1 MSEDKNKAAIID
13 ALLSVA
19 PEFDPST
26 LDPNR
31 DLREQCDLDSMD
43 FLNFVIALHQAL
55 DVNIPEA
62 DYPELATFERALRY
76 LNRHLDGSQSG
87 LAP

>member
-1 MSEDKNKAAIID
+1 MAVRVGAQIQPQHAEYAQM
-13 ALLSVA
+13 
-19 PEFDPST
+19 
-26 LDPNR
+26 R
-31 DLREQCDLDSMD
+31 DTWLRVEEMG
-43 FLNFVIALHQAL
+43 
-55 DVNIPEA
+55 A